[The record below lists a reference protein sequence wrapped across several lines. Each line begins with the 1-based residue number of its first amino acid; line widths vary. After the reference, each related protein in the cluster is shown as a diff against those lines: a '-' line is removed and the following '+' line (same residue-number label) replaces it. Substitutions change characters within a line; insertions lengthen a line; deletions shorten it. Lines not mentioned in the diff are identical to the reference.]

1 MRTVALLLFL
11 AGLSL
16 GQTSPRPRFDVA
28 AVRMYPAG
36 AVVAPGA
43 QGFEQSPEG
52 VRATHVTLR
61 GCLQW
66 AYGIANVEG
75 PDWITNESYDINA
88 KTAAPVLG
96 AEMNQMMQTLL
107 EERFKLQV
115 RRETRESP
123 VGVLAV
129 GKSGIKNLRPVEQA
143 GQPEVRREDGKLY
156 LKNAT
161 MGRVAGVMASPLGN
175 MPVETVVN
183 ETGLE
188 GQYDLT
194 LDFKDFNPRDPQFRD
209 YREVRD
215 ALLDFASR
223 ALDKSYGLILERRK
237 RPVEFLVVEGGNRV
251 PTEN

>member
-1 MRTVALLLFL
+1 MRTLTLALVSFL
-11 AGLSL
+11 AGLSF
-16 GQTSPRPRFDVA
+16 GQTAPRARFDVA

-75 PDWITNESYDINA
+75 PDWITKESYDITA
-88 KTAAPVLG
+88 KTAVPVLG
-96 AEMNQMMQTLL
+96 VGMNEMMQTLL
-107 EERFKLQV
+107 EERFRLQV
-115 RRETRESP
+115 RREMRDSL

-129 GKSGIKNLRPVEQA
+129 GKGGVKNLRAVEQPA
-143 GQPEVRREDGKLY
+143 QPEILREDGKLY
-156 LKNAT
+156 LKNAP
-161 MGRVAGVMASPLGN
+161 MRFVASVMASPLGN
-175 MPVETVVN
+175 MPLEAVVN

-194 LDFKDFNPRDPQFRD
+194 LEFKDFNPRDPQFRD
-209 YREVRD
+209 YREMRD

-223 ALDKSYGLILERRK
+223 ALDKNYGLILERRK
-237 RPVEFLVVEGGNRV
+237 RPIEFLVVEGGK
-251 PTEN
+251 